1 MPSRSALMARIGPKN
16 SKPEMV
22 VRRLLYALGFRFRL
36 HAKDLPGRPDIVF
49 RSKKKAI
56 FVHGCF
62 WHRHPGCK
70 KTTMPKTRVGFWTEK
85 FERNVARDRLKETA
99 LRKMGWQVFVVWE
112 CETKSVETLSA
123 KLASALAGEAYPEK
137 SDLSEVSQRGEYP

>member
-1 MPSRSALMARIGPKN
+1 MARIVPKN

-22 VRRLLYALGFRFRL
+22 VRRLLHALGYRFWL
-36 HAKDLPGRPDIVF
+36 HARYLPGRPDIVF

-62 WHRHPGCK
+62 WHRYSGCK
-70 KTTMPKTRVGFWTEK
+70 NASTPKTRVEFWTEK
-85 FERNVARDRLKETA
+85 FERNVARDQLKETA
-99 LRKMGWQVFVVWE
+99 LREMGWQVLLVWE

-137 SDLSEVSQRGEYP
+137 SDLSEVGQRSKYP